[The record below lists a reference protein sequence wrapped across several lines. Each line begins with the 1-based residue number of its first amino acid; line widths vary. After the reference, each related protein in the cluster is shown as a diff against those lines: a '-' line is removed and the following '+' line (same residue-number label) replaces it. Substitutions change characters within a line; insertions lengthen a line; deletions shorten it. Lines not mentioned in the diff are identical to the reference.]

1 MENVPKHY
9 ESVEKELLN
18 PAKYRWRVRLQLRH
32 ANNIELNDDI
42 TTTQNYEDIIKIAI
56 GTYYLV

>member
-1 MENVPKHY
+1 M
-9 ESVEKELLN
+9 EKELLN